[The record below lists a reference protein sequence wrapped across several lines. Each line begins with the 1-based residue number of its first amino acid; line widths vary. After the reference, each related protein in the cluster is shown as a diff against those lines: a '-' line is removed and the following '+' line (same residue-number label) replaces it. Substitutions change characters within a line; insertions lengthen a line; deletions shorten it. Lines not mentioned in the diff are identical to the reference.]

1 MMFLSHD
8 VVPELMGTQNHQ
20 EGKGKGNAL
29 PDHPRMFQRIDALL
43 ESSARRV
50 VISVIR
56 KRAIFK
62 KGSLPVFSSIK
73 KERGSL

>member
-8 VVPELMGTQNHQ
+8 VVSELMGTQNHQ

-43 ESSARRV
+43 ESPRQ
-50 VISVIR
+50 
-56 KRAIFK
+56 
-62 KGSLPVFSSIK
+62 KGCDQCNQEKSNI
-73 KERGSL
+73 